1 MQRIKLWLEVQ
12 LKIRITIQESLL
24 IKIMKAKDWVYYT
37 DQEALANQQN

>member
-24 IKIMKAKDWVYYT
+24 TKIMKAKDWVNYT